1 MYNMQLTVQLLLK
14 LQIFQELNIAV
25 AILYKMET
33 FFCDMHDMLDRIY
46 SDTQEQDGQ
55 GMLKKSDQR
64 ILQLQYFVLETFF
77 SPIYMIGWKHLNIPK
92 YTRVVWTGHCILN
105 ESDQRNLHNF
115 QRLRQLSSDVNLVTR
130 NIYYLR
136 NGNVS

>member
-46 SDTQEQDGQ
+46 SDTQE
-55 GMLKKSDQR
+55 
-64 ILQLQYFVLETFF
+64 
-77 SPIYMIGWKHLNIPK
+77 
-92 YTRVVWTGHCILN
+92 
-105 ESDQRNLHNF
+105 
-115 QRLRQLSSDVNLVTR
+115 
-130 NIYYLR
+130 
-136 NGNVS
+136 